1 MSIAVQRV
9 LDLLSEVERGTC
21 EPKKMAAQNSQ
32 TLGIIF
38 MGVLKLIL
46 TEVEDARRLQT
57 LPLTPRLA
65 CLIQFLSSGKLQH
78 ERGNEEWIQGK
89 ESAKKA
95 CRKCK
100 RCEYQGK

>member
-1 MSIAVQRV
+1 MSFPPPRASQADLDDTLVSFLFPFKVSVAVQRV

-21 EPKKMAAQNSQ
+21 EPKKVATQNSR

-57 LPLTPRLA
+57 LPFAPRLA
-65 CLIQFLSSGKLQH
+65 CLIQFLSSGQL
-78 ERGNEEWIQGK
+78 
-89 ESAKKA
+89 
-95 CRKCK
+95 
-100 RCEYQGK
+100 